1 MYWANFLHIYQPP
14 NQMPDIL
21 ERIVNES
28 YRKILAG
35 LKANPRARITLNIN
49 AGLTEQLDQH
59 GYRDIIDGLRTLA
72 EKGQIEF
79 TESAK
84 YHPFLPLTPWTEA
97 ERQIKLNNE
106 TNKFYFG
113 KTYNPRGFFPPEMA
127 YSRKVADLAASLGYQ
142 WVIVDEIAYSG
153 KTEAVDYNK
162 IYTVKGLGNFKV
174 FFRDRRISNLIM
186 SAVVRSG
193 KTLSDALGEE
203 KNKNRYL
210 LTAMDGETFGHH
222 RPGLEK
228 LFFEILSSPKLKK
241 ITISEVE
248 KYFPTAEAI
257 DPVASTWAS
266 SEQDIERGAQ
276 FLSWNDPDNVIHAW
290 QWEFTGLVLK
300 IVENLNNKKPY
311 YKTVRDKMDR
321 ALHSCQYWWASAKPW
336 WSLEMIESGAFKLMD
351 VLRSIPDL
359 AEKDMKKGEDLYQ
372 RIVLKAFEWQRT
384 GHIRQ
389 LAQSGQQQIK
399 IPFRKRTLLAG
410 KPEVY
415 WAFVNTMKKEMT
427 RAASRGDFEKAIL
440 WRDAVTKI
448 ENHDDVYDAIHATD
462 LLRSE
467 LLWTAIP
474 GGKMEKLMDKY
485 KKKYKKIRGGQP
497 EQRG

>member
-28 YRKILAG
+28 YRKLTSG
-35 LKANPRARITLNIN
+35 LKKNPKAKITLNIN

-59 GYRDIIDGLRTLA
+59 GYRDVISDIKKLA
-72 EKGQIEF
+72 EAGQIEF

-84 YHPFLPLTPWTEA
+84 YHPFLPLIPWNEA
-97 ERQIKLNNE
+97 IRQIKLNNE

-113 KTYNPRGFFPPEMA
+113 KIYTPQGFFPPEMA
-127 YSRKVADLAASLGYQ
+127 YSRKVADLAASLGYK
-142 WVIVDEIAYSG
+142 WIIVDEIAYNG
-153 KTEAVDYNK
+153 KTENVDYGK
-162 IYTVKGLGNFKV
+162 VYTIKDLNNFKV

-193 KTLSDALGEE
+193 KSLLEALGEE

-222 RPGLEK
+222 RPGLDK
-228 LFFEILSSPKLKK
+228 LLFEILSSPKFKK
-241 ITISEVE
+241 ITISEIE
-248 KYFPTAEAI
+248 KYFPNAKAI

-266 SEQDIERGAQ
+266 SEQDIQKNTQ
-276 FLSWNDPDNVIHAW
+276 FLSWNDPENPIHAW
-290 QWEFTGLVLK
+290 QWEFIGFVLK
-300 IVENLNNKKPY
+300 IVKKLNPQKAY
-311 YKTVRDKMDR
+311 YKTVRAKMDQ

-336 WSLEMIESGAFKLMD
+336 WSLEMIEAGAWKLLD

-359 AEKDMKKGEDLYQ
+359 PEEDLKKGEEFYQ

-384 GHIRQ
+384 GYIRK
-389 LAQSGQQQIK
+389 LAQTMQQQIK
-399 IPFRKRTLLAG
+399 IPFKKRTLEAN

-415 WAFVNTMKKEMT
+415 WAFIDTMKKEMQK
-427 RAASRGDFEKAIL
+427 AVKNQEFEKAIL
-440 WRDAVTKI
+440 WRDAILKI
-448 ENHDDVYDAIHATD
+448 ENQDDIYDAVHATD
-462 LLRSE
+462 LLRTVIPSGE
-467 LLWTAIP
+467 L
-474 GGKMEKLMDKY
+474 EKLMDKY